1 VTSAKPDTVTKLGP
15 RIRKQRHRLAMTL
28 QQLGAA
34 SGVSVGYLSQVE
46 RGNATPTLGTLAQ
59 VSAALGVDVD
69 FFVSTPKTQDSL
81 TRDGQRPRF
90 SMSGSS
96 LEYEQINASFP
107 GHELT
112 SYVISVPPGY
122 VSEEVSHE
130 GEEIIFILDGE
141 IVQVVDGQ
149 EHVMRSGDSLH
160 YLGTA
165 PHSWSNQ
172 TQEVARI
179 LWVGRM
185 QYAQSGAVH
194 GIRTDASANVREA
207 GPLHP

>member
-1 VTSAKPDTVTKLGP
+1 
-15 RIRKQRHRLAMTL
+15 MTL
-28 QQLGAA
+28 QQLGEAA
-34 SGVSVGYLSQVE
+34 GVSVGYLSQVE

-59 VSAALGVDVD
+59 VSAALGVTVD

-81 TRDGQRPRF
+81 TRAGQRPRF

-112 SYVISVPPGY
+112 SYIITVPPGY

-130 GEEIIFILDGE
+130 GEEVIYILEGE
-141 IVQVVDGQ
+141 IMQVIDGQ
-149 EHVMRSGDSLH
+149 EHTMREGDSLH
-160 YLGTA
+160 YLGTD
-165 PHSWSNQ
+165 PHAWSNRSDDI
-172 TQEVARI
+172 AKI

-185 QYAQSGAVH
+185 QFAQSGAVH
-194 GIRTDASANVREA
+194 GIRPDAASEHGGG
-207 GPLHP
+207 GPVHP